1 MKFRSI
7 SIITALLFIAFT
19 FYACGTGHDHGDV
32 PVGLAISLNGED
44 LVVQDSGT
52 LTYMTG
58 DAIEI
63 PQDDMVGPLLVEFI
77 SEDGERYMPEPGD
90 YALVFDVSSESVI
103 SIDHPAGG
111 NEWQFNVTGEQ
122 EGETTV
128 SFELWHGD
136 HSDFES
142 LPINFRV
149 INMDET
155 PN

>member
-1 MKFRSI
+1 MKFRTI
-7 SIITALLFIAFT
+7 SIITALLFTAFT

-32 PVGLAISLNGED
+32 PVGFAISLDGDD

-63 PQDDMVGPLLVEFI
+63 PEETIVGPLLIEFI
-77 SEDGERYMPEPGD
+77 SEDGERYQPDAGEYGLM
-90 YALVFDVSSESVI
+90 YSVSNTSVI
-103 SIDHPAGG
+103 TIEHPAGG
-111 NEWQFNVTGEQ
+111 SEWQFNVTGMQ
-122 EGETTV
+122 EGETTAA
-128 SFELWHGD
+128 FELWHGD

-149 INMDET
+149 FSMEDS
-155 PN
+155 PS